1 MKSRDRRT
9 LDFALILNKIRSL
22 RYPSLYKN
30 RHRIEK
36 MKYITLNEEFDWR
49 MKIFN
54 SLPFPS
60 LILTLEK
67 VIISANQA
75 FLEKK
80 NTDLKMVVGKTCHQ
94 IFYDTEKPCAEAI
107 CPFYKVIAEKKPQSI
122 LRRTEFDGDEEVWV
136 DRMFSP
142 ILDDKG
148 DVKLIME
155 SVRDASRVITLEKRS
170 IHIRQFLDK
179 VIQSSPNAIITA
191 DRNGNLLLMN
201 QAAEKLFGY
210 SMEEAIRRKNAEDFY
225 PFGKAREIMKKL
237 KNKNFGGEG
246 KLTATRVDVVN
257 AAGEVIPVEMTAN
270 LIYEGDKEV
279 ASTGIF
285 YDLREKIAA
294 EKKLKE
300 MLIQVAQSEKMASLG
315 QLAAGV
321 AHEINNPLTGILL
334 YANLALE
341 RFDNDENPIRK
352 YLKSVIDD
360 AERCRDIVKNL
371 LAYSRQASPT
381 KEIFQV
387 NSLIEHSLN
396 LIRDQEL
403 LLNITVV
410 KDMSDEMM
418 LIHADKNQLSQVIIN
433 LVMNAA
439 DAMEKKGV
447 LTFRTYRKKPL
458 KKVYIEV
465 SDTGCGISKE
475 NLSKI
480 FDPFF
485 TTKDTGKGTGL
496 GLSTS
501 YGIIKENGGQ
511 ISIKDT
517 SIRGT
522 TFLIELPLY
531 TPDEK
536 QSVLKTSKKGLLES

>member
-1 MKSRDRRT
+1 MQ
-9 LDFALILNKIRSL
+9 
-22 RYPSLYKN
+22 
-30 RHRIEK
+30 
-36 MKYITLNEEFDWR
+36 YITITEEFDWR

-60 LILTLEK
+60 LILTLDK

-80 NTDLKMVVGKTCHQ
+80 TTDLNKVVGKTCHQ
-94 IFYDTEKPCAEAI
+94 IFYDTEKPCSPAI
-107 CPFYKVIAEKKPQSI
+107 CPFAKVITEKKPQSI

-142 ILDDKG
+142 ILDDNG
-148 DVKLIME
+148 DVKFIME
-155 SVRDASRVITLEKRS
+155 CVRDASRVITLEKRS

-179 VIQSSPNAIITA
+179 IVQSSPNAIISA

-210 SMEEAIRRKNAEDFY
+210 SMEEAIRTKNAEDFY

-237 KNKNFGGEG
+237 KHKNFGGEG
-246 KLTATRVDVVN
+246 KLTATRVEVVN
-257 AAGEVIPVEMTAN
+257 ADGEVIPVEMTAN

-300 MLIQVAQSEKMASLG
+300 ILIQVAQSEKMASLG

-341 RFDNDENPIRK
+341 RFESDGDPIQK

-360 AERCRDIVKNL
+360 AGRCRDIVKNL

-410 KDMSDEMM
+410 AEMAEEMM
-418 LIHADKNQLSQVIIN
+418 LIYADKNQLSQVIIN

-439 DAMEKKGV
+439 DAMKKKGT
-447 LTFRTYRKKPL
+447 LTFRTYRKKPF

-465 SDTGCGISKE
+465 SDTGCGISE
-475 NLSKI
+475 EHLSKI

-485 TTKDTGKGTGL
+485 TTKETGKGTGL

-511 ISIKDT
+511 ILIKET
-517 SIRGT
+517 SAKGT

-531 TPDEK
+531 SPDE
-536 QSVLKTSKKGLLES
+536 QISISENN

>member
-1 MKSRDRRT
+1 MKFMANT
-9 LDFALILNKIRSL
+9 
-22 RYPSLYKN
+22 
-30 RHRIEK
+30 
-36 MKYITLNEEFDWR
+36 EEFDWR
-49 MKIFN
+49 IKVFN
-54 SLPFPS
+54 SIPFPS
-60 LILTLEK
+60 LILTPDK
-67 VIISANQA
+67 VIVSANQA

-80 NTDLKMVVGKTCHQ
+80 ETDLEKIVGKTCHQ
-94 IFYDTEKPCAEAI
+94 VFYNTEKPCSQAI

-122 LRRTEFDGDEEVWV
+122 LRRTEFDGNEEVWV

-142 ILDDKG
+142 ILDDNG
-148 DVKLIME
+148 DVKFIME

-179 VIQSSPNAIITA
+179 VIQSSPNAIIAA
-191 DRNGNLLLMN
+191 DRNGNILLMN
-201 QAAEKLFGY
+201 QAAEALFGY
-210 SMEEAIRRKNAEDFY
+210 PMEEAIRTKNAEDFY

-237 KNKNFGGEG
+237 KDKNFGGEG
-246 KLTATRVDVVN
+246 KLSATRIDVVN
-257 AAGEVIPVEMTAN
+257 TAGEVIPVEMAAN

-300 MLIQVAQSEKMASLG
+300 VLLQVAQAEKMASLG

-321 AHEINNPLTGILL
+321 AHEINNPLTGVLL

-341 RFDNDENPIRK
+341 RFDNEDPIRK

-371 LAYSRQASPT
+371 LAYSRQASPA

-387 NSLIEHSLN
+387 NSLVEHSLN

-403 LLNITVV
+403 FLNITVV
-410 KDMSDEMM
+410 KEMSGEMM
-418 LIHADKNQLSQVIIN
+418 LILADKNQLSQVLIN
-433 LVMNAA
+433 LIMNAA
-439 DAMEKKGV
+439 DAMEKKGT
-447 LTFRTYRKKPL
+447 LTFRTYRKKPA

-465 SDTGCGISKE
+465 SDTGRGIPEE
-475 NLSKI
+475 NLSKV

-485 TTKDTGKGTGL
+485 TTKETGKGTGL

-501 YGIIKENGGQ
+501 FGIIKENGGQ
-511 ISIKDT
+511 ISIKET
-517 SIRGT
+517 SPGGT

-531 TPDEK
+531 TSDVQIPFP
-536 QSVLKTSKKGLLES
+536 QNN